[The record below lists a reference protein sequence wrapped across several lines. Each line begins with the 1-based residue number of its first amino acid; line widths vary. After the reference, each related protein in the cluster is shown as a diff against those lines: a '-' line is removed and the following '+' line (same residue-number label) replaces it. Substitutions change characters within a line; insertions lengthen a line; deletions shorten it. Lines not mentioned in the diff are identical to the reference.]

1 MIAMRLGFAPKDL
14 ERDVRTLSGGERGR
28 LALGVVLAGEPEV
41 LFLDEPTNHLDLET
55 IEWLATYLTGWRGAV
70 LVVSH
75 DRAFLNAVA
84 TDIMHFHKKQI
95 KYYPGNF
102 DAFQQARADRLQK
115 MENIQETI
123 DKKVKHMEQTV
134 SRMQQQLKSKK
145 GGKLKNTTQG
155 KLGAT
160 IAARKGKLERFGME
174 KTEDGRKYKIQE
186 QAFGRLGSI
195 YNNGGG
201 WVNRKMTRGR
211 VTEAPDPSV
220 KFVFP
225 DVEELGAYGNVL
237 QLNRVSFAYPG
248 AANNALTEVSMN
260 MSLKSRVG
268 ILGRNGAGKSTL
280 LHLLMGE
287 FLPKT
292 GERHQHHNLKLAFIS
307 QHHQIGVPSGASCL
321 QHMQGLFPRFT
332 ETQIRAQ
339 LGRYGLHGHLALQ
352 KYETLSGGQQSR
364 LMFAVATMSHPHVLV
379 LDEPT
384 NHLDYETIEALSDA
398 LQDFQGA
405 LILASHN
412 QAVLREVCT
421 EFWEVKNGTVTQLDC
436 SFDDYIEKI
445 TKKLEG

>member
-1 MIAMRLGFAPKDL
+1 
-14 ERDVRTLSGGERGR
+14 V
-28 LALGVVLAGEPEV
+28 
-41 LFLDEPTNHLDLET
+41 
-55 IEWLATYLTGWRGAV
+55 
-70 LVVSH
+70 
-75 DRAFLNAVA
+75 FLNATT
-84 TDIMHFHKKQI
+84 TDIMHFHKKLI

-102 DAFQQARADRLQK
+102 DAFEQARADRLQK

-123 DKKVKHMEQTV
+123 DKRVKHMEATIH
-134 SRMQQQLKSKK
+134 RMQGQMKSKK
-145 GGKLKNTTQG
+145 GGKLKNTTQA
-155 KLGAT
+155 KLGST
-160 IAARKGKLERFGME
+160 ISTRKGQLERFGMQ

-220 KFVFP
+220 KFIFP
-225 DVEELGAYGNVL
+225 DVDELGAYGSVL

-248 AANNALTEVSMN
+248 CATNALSEVSMN
-260 MSLKSRVG
+260 ISLKSRLG

-287 FLPKT
+287 FTPKT

-307 QHHQIGVPSGASCL
+307 QHHQIGVPAGASCL
-321 QHMQGLFPRFT
+321 EHLTTLFPRFT
-332 ETQIRAQ
+332 ETQLRAQ
-339 LGRYGLHGHLALQ
+339 LGRYGLHGNLALQ
-352 KYETLSGGQQSR
+352 QYSTLSGGQQSR
-364 LMFAVATMSHPHVLV
+364 LMFAVATMSRPHVLV

-405 LILASHN
+405 IILASHN
-412 QAVLREVCT
+412 QQVLREVCT
-421 EFWEVKNGTVTQLDC
+421 EFWEVKGGLVKQLEC
-436 SFDDYIEKI
+436 PFDSYIESI